1 MNRNL
6 FFHPLHD
13 SSDGT
18 QPSDAR
24 TQRLMEQ
31 LDALGALHAR
41 EASERGVADRV
52 FAASMRE
59 LSNASAPRVVARIGW
74 QRWAGVLGAAA
85 VLGMAVVVPM
95 MMQQPSRDSSLV
107 QAQLAPAGLSEIIVV
122 GLLDDDAALES
133 FDPSSEEVM
142 APVAMTRSHRAEQ
155 VQGEIQRLLA
165 LGGDR

>member
-1 MNRNL
+1 MNRS
-6 FFHPLHD
+6 FFLHPLHD
-13 SSDGT
+13 SSDGS
-18 QPSDAR
+18 QPFDAR
-24 TQRLMEQ
+24 TERLMSQ
-31 LDALGALHAR
+31 LDALGAMHAR
-41 EASERGVADRV
+41 EANERGVADRV
-52 FAASMRE
+52 FAASARE
-59 LSNASAPRVVARIGW
+59 LAGASSPRVLARIGW

-95 MMQQPSRDSSLV
+95 MMHQPSRDTSLV

-122 GLLDDDAALES
+122 GLLDDDATLES

-142 APVAMTRSHRAEQ
+142 APVAMTRSHRGEQ